1 MDYLLIPK
9 ILFRDKNLKK
19 MRCKT
24 KVLYSFILSKFE
36 KGLNKINIEAL
47 ESEINTND
55 MTQSVILSSLK
66 ELEKFKVIKFSITG
80 KILNIENLVIFN

>member
-1 MDYLLIPK
+1 MK
-9 ILFRDKNLKK
+9 
-19 MRCKT
+19 CKT
-24 KVLYSFILSKFE
+24 KVLYAFILSKFE

-66 ELEKFKVIKFSITG
+66 ELEKFKIIKFSITG
-80 KILNIENLVIFN
+80 KVLNIENLVIFH

>member
-9 ILFRDKNLKK
+9 IFFRDKTLKK
-19 MRCKT
+19 MKCKT
-24 KVLYSFILSKFE
+24 KVLYAFILSKFE
-36 KGLNKINIEAL
+36 KGLNEIDIEAL

-66 ELEKFKVIKFSITG
+66 ELKNFKIIKFTITG
-80 KILNIENLVIFN
+80 KTLTVENLIVFN